1 MKCVDKNPKCRYQSA
16 DNLAEDLQRFI
27 DDEPIAAR
35 RVSPPERLMR
45 WARRNRA
52 VAASTM
58 VIAILLLIGSV
69 IFASLWS
76 AAEKNLSLV
85 REENFWKEM
94 QIAATALQENNFAE
108 FESRLEKY
116 YSDPTANTQ
125 DAFELRY
132 MLGILDDFRRSTRET
147 TLSYIPSQIVR
158 VPNRNWVAMSQGSAP
173 TVVVWDVRGRKRDP
187 AIRDRS

>member
-1 MKCVDKNPKCRYQSA
+1 MQPPRSFDRHVPRDLETIVLKCVDKNPKCRYQSA

-125 DAFELRY
+125 DAFELRIICSAFW
-132 MLGILDDFRRSTRET
+132 MILGDQLEKQ
-147 TLSYIPSQIVR
+147 LS
-158 VPNRNWVAMSQGSAP
+158 P
-173 TVVVWDVRGRKRDP
+173 TYLRK
-187 AIRDRS
+187 